1 MTIFM
6 VAVGLTMLVLT
17 IVLYVLYGA
26 SRLITRAFLVGDLRI
41 KFRSRVTDISS
52 GEISIEAH
60 PKDQL
65 LLSLPLIGIR
75 FNTGY
80 ARLYG
85 EVLRSGN
92 VLTRQFDLISGQL
105 QPDMLVRPNRYFYNT
120 DPQDSHG
127 IPFENIWYRSEIGYL
142 PSWFIQ
148 GQGTTWA
155 IIIHGHSSSLAE
167 SLRLL
172 PLLHKQG
179 IPTLS
184 ITYRNDNGVPSDP
197 SGYHK
202 FGLSEWADL
211 DAAVSYATNQGA
223 EQFILLGNSMG
234 AGIICSFLARSD
246 RSGQVLGCVL
256 ESPALDLNRVIQ
268 KEAENVR
275 APKFLANIAKSIAGW
290 RVGIQW
296 EDLNYIA
303 DPNSFTVPILL
314 IHSVSDETVPI
325 ETSDAFAASRTDIV
339 SYLRVE
345 GAPHSAIWNT
355 KRDVYERAIQ
365 QFLTRLVEA

>member
-6 VAVGLTMLVLT
+6 IVAGPAMLVLI

-26 SRLITRAFLVGDLRI
+26 SRLITRAFLVGGLRI
-41 KFRSRVTDISS
+41 KFRSRVTGISS
-52 GEISIEAH
+52 GAISIEAH

-75 FNTGY
+75 FNNGY

-92 VLTRQFDLISGQL
+92 VVTRQFDLISGQY
-105 QPDMLVRPNRYFYNT
+105 QQESQRSDNRYFYNT

-127 IPFENIWYRSEIGYL
+127 IEFENIWYRSDIGYL
-142 PSWFIQ
+142 PAWFIQ
-148 GQGTTWA
+148 GRGTTWA
-155 IIIHGHSSSLAE
+155 IIVHGHSSSRAE

-172 PLLHKQG
+172 PLLHKLG

-184 ITYRNDNGVPSDP
+184 IAYRNDNGVPSDP

-202 FGLSEWADL
+202 FGLTEWTDL

-223 EQFILLGNSMG
+223 KKFILLGNSMG

-246 RSGQVLGCVL
+246 RSDQVLGCVL

-268 KEAENVR
+268 KEARDVG

-290 RVGIQW
+290 RVC
-296 EDLNYIA
+296 
-303 DPNSFTVPILL
+303 IL
-314 IHSVSDETVPI
+314 
-325 ETSDAFAASRTDIV
+325 R
-339 SYLRVE
+339 
-345 GAPHSAIWNT
+345 
-355 KRDVYERAIQ
+355 
-365 QFLTRLVEA
+365 